1 MSDDFE
7 LTPIAAWNLRAI
19 MEYLPDGRQII
30 EQNLR
35 EDVLVRMLGS
45 IMVRIGWRNRRK
57 PAEGHVFT
65 RGSVSINDSLLT
77 IVEPHTV
84 HTGRA
89 RSIENGLTLDRVVRF
104 EGLPGLP
111 AIPITGSRYL
121 NGESDCILDEMP
133 TIRFSEVMR

>member
-1 MSDDFE
+1 MSDDFDMK
-7 LTPIAAWNLRAI
+7 PIAAWSLRAI
-19 MEYLPDGRQII
+19 IAHLPDGREVI
-30 EQNLR
+30 EQGLR
-35 EDVLVRMLGS
+35 QDILVRMLGS
-45 IMVRIGWRNRRK
+45 IMVRIEWRNRRK

-65 RGSVSINDSLLT
+65 QGSVSINDALLT